1 MQGARSLML
10 MSLRSTTILVR
21 ATENIRVGS
30 LIEYEYS
37 IGSFG
42 HKTSRALALVTDVHR
57 TPNITR
63 SKLQVLS
70 PAPNQGG
77 NLLMSKV
84 TAIVII

>member
-1 MQGARSLML
+1 ML

-30 LIEYEYS
+30 VIEYEYS
-37 IGSFG
+37 TNVLG

-63 SKLQVLS
+63 SKLEVLS
-70 PAPNQGG
+70 PAPKQGDK
-77 NLLMSKV
+77 LPMSKV